1 MINKYIQKHIQPLS
15 PIPTSTPQAGRL
27 KEEVRCIL
35 FDIYGTLF
43 ISGSGDIS
51 LARQNSPHVDSIR
64 TLLDRH
70 DIQFTPRVLLKKFQ
84 DTIKTRHAA
93 LRQRGIEFPEVQI
106 DHIWQQVLG
115 TDPKINIEA
124 FAVEFEYI
132 TNPVYPMPGLAN
144 LLTACR
150 KMGLLMGIISNAQ
163 FYTPYLF
170 KWFLGHTPE
179 DLGFSP
185 ELVFYSFKFEMAK
198 PSQALFKMAADKL
211 IEKEIAPSSV
221 LYIGN
226 DMLNDIYPSKNSGF
240 QTALFAGDKRS
251 LRLRTEDSRCMDLTA
266 DIVVTELCQLIPA
279 LQDLARRESN

>member
-27 KEEVRCIL
+27 KDDVGCIL

-51 LARQNSPHVDSIR
+51 LARQNSPHFDSIR

-70 DIQFTPRVLLKKFQ
+70 GIQLTPRVLLEKFH
-84 DTIKTRHAA
+84 DTIKARHAT
-93 LRQRGIEFPEVQI
+93 LRQRGIEYPEVQI

-115 TDPKINIEA
+115 TDKNIDIEE
-124 FAVEFEYI
+124 FAVEFEFL
-132 TNPVYPMPGLAN
+132 TNPVYPMPGLAD

-150 KMGLLMGIISNAQ
+150 KKGLLMGIISNAQ

-170 KWFLGHTPE
+170 NWFLGNTPD

-185 ELVFYSFKFEMAK
+185 DLVFYSFKFEMAK
-198 PSQALFKMAADKL
+198 PSAALFKMAADKL
-211 IEKEIAPSSV
+211 MEKEVAPSSV

-251 LRLRTEDSRCMDLTA
+251 LRLRGDDSRCMDLTA

-279 LQDLARRESN
+279 LQDLSRRDSS